1 MLGGVRRKVI
11 DEAEFALHVTRIAQP
26 SLQYVACG
34 ARRKICCGGS
44 GRVGRGPPSASG
56 GPGRGGVRKP
66 SAYLTAQH
74 ARRRDRVVSGTCFRQ
89 SVASPA
95 WHARRQRP
103 NKDWRSG
110 PDAVLGGV
118 RVASRLSTRRIA
130 IRHETHLAI
139 PIANPRPRADCRLCT
154 LLRRAPRRAG
164 LTALTLLTVDSV

>member
-74 ARRRDRVVSGTCFRQ
+74 ARRRDKVVWHMFRQWLARPGTRDVSGRIKIGEAVRMVLGTTIETRPFRTFASVNRREPVRIWCEYANTRRLRPLRQ
-89 SVASPA
+89 SHTTSDEISACEY
-95 WHARRQRP
+95 
-103 NKDWRSG
+103 G
-110 PDAVLGGV
+110 
-118 RVASRLSTRRIA
+118 
-130 IRHETHLAI
+130 
-139 PIANPRPRADCRLCT
+139 AN
-154 LLRRAPRRAG
+154 
-164 LTALTLLTVDSV
+164 V